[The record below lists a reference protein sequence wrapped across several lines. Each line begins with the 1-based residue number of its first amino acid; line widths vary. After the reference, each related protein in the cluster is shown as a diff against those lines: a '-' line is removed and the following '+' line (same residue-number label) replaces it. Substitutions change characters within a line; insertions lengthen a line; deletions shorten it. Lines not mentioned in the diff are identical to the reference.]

1 MAEESK
7 NLDSMELPELLK
19 HILKNAESIQQ
30 ESKQSNENKIEFL
43 QKVQS
48 ISLGLDSKI
57 EEIKNLSAVINRDI
71 SKIYQQ
77 ERSEIQNLFDG
88 RLQEFNSVSFNLSEK
103 DRKQLQKAEG
113 TLQKWWK
120 FPVIIAGF
128 ALLSSLLLGFLAF
141 KFYSESVK
149 SKEEIKGDI
158 AREMQSKNLIW
169 IEKGEIDKLKE
180 NAELIKLWS
189 EKNPKDSKSLDS
201 FIKGYETFKKGQK

>member
-1 MAEESK
+1 MEEASR
-7 NLDSMELPELLK
+7 NIDTMELPELLK

-169 IEKGEIDKLKE
+169 IEKGEIDTRKQ
-180 NAELIKLWS
+180 NAELIKL
-189 EKNPKDSKSLDS
+189 
-201 FIKGYETFKKGQK
+201 

>member
-1 MAEESK
+1 MEEASK
-7 NLDSMELPELLK
+7 NLDTMELPELLK

-30 ESKQSNENKIEFL
+30 ESKQSNENKVEFL

-88 RLQEFNSVSFNLSEK
+88 RLQELNSVSFNLSEK

-120 FPVIIAGF
+120 FPVIIAGS

>member
-30 ESKQSNENKIEFL
+30 EVREFNQSKENILEKFEN
-43 QKVQS
+43 VG
-48 ISLGLDSKI
+48 LGLEKKSQEI
-57 EEIKNLSAVINRDI
+57 ENLSAVINRDI

>member
-30 ESKQSNENKIEFL
+30 EVREFNQSKENILEKFEN
-43 QKVQS
+43 VG
-48 ISLGLDSKI
+48 LGLEKKSQEI
-57 EEIKNLSAVINRDI
+57 ENLSAVINRDI

-201 FIKGYETFKKGQK
+201 FIKGYETFKKEKN

>member
-1 MAEESK
+1 MEEASR
-7 NLDSMELPELLK
+7 NIDTMELPELLK

-120 FPVIIAGF
+120 FPVIIAGS

>member
-1 MAEESK
+1 MEEASR
-7 NLDSMELPELLK
+7 NIDTMELPELLK

-201 FIKGYETFKKGQK
+201 FIKGYENFKKGQK

>member
-1 MAEESK
+1 MEEESK
-7 NLDSMELPELLK
+7 NLDAMELPELLK

>member
-1 MAEESK
+1 MEEASR
-7 NLDSMELPELLK
+7 NIDTMELPELLK

-128 ALLSSLLLGFLAF
+128 ALLSSLLLGFLSF

-149 SKEEIKGDI
+149 SKEEIKADI

-180 NAELIKLWS
+180 NAELVKLWS

>member
-1 MAEESK
+1 M
-7 NLDSMELPELLK
+7 
-19 HILKNAESIQQ
+19 
-30 ESKQSNENKIEFL
+30 
-43 QKVQS
+43 
-48 ISLGLDSKI
+48 GLDSKI

-180 NAELIKLWS
+180 NAELVKL
-189 EKNPKDSKSLDS
+189 
-201 FIKGYETFKKGQK
+201 